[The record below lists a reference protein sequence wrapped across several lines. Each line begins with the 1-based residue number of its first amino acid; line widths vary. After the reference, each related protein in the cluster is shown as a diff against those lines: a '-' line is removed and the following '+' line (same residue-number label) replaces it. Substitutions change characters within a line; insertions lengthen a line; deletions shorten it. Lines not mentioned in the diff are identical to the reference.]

1 MLFSFNLL
9 KKLSKA
15 PKNWK
20 VEDMVIAFNKLGFE
34 VEGTEKFT
42 DAEGVKF
49 GKLLSISKNPE
60 GTKLNV
66 CEIEFNDGVRTIQ
79 TTDNGVIGNEGKVVM
94 AFVPGSKL
102 GNMTFADRKMKGI
115 VSQGM
120 LCAFSELVKENF
132 KDSLPTEWEGTLQIF
147 DADMDINQNP
157 LELFGFDD
165 HIIEIDILSNRS
177 DSNSYFVMA
186 QELMAYLNIDSEP
199 QFNKMKE
206 GSFDT
211 EYNVSNGNADLLSIA
226 EANIEDLEVTLEEKL
241 LLLKSGVKSTLPIVD
256 ITNLAL
262 LMTGQPVHAYNKKK
276 LTKNI
281 VAKDSST
288 KAKIIGEKEIDFED
302 SLLIW
307 DDEKAISAA
316 GVMGF
321 HKTAVNEH
329 TKEVILE
336 IGNFNIKK
344 VRHTAKQTKLESMSS
359 RQSSK
364 KLGVGTQELGWTY
377 LTNRIPNISNVKG
390 MPKTIQKELAFD
402 KKILNSLIGKEL
414 TNEEFSKLSSQM
426 NSLGFVVKETTIIV
440 PNYRHD
446 IESQQDFNEEFIR
459 LYGYDNFQ
467 PIAPSVQP
475 SSVVVV
481 NHKHKDI
488 AAMGYQ
494 EVWTYSLISKERNIF
509 NPFNFDETIEL
520 ETFIS
525 KEREVIR
532 NSMAMS
538 LLEVIEYNSKRKMDE
553 ISIFDIGHINNG
565 VFVAALAS
573 TTKTFKEMKQDVMN
587 IIKKPVKFERATGT
601 QFHEGVSALI
611 KLEDKTIG
619 WIGKVHPLLNSTEAF
634 IAEIIIDQETNGV
647 SFKTYDESQLKV
659 RNITFELKDKEE
671 IALHVEGIKTIPG
684 IFSVKVSDIF
694 IKDEIRK
701 VTLAVK
707 GDDSSIDE
715 FDKRFN

>member
-9 KKLSKA
+9 KELSNA
-15 PKNWK
+15 PKNWT

-34 VEGTEKFT
+34 VEGTERFSE
-42 DAEGVKF
+42 AEGVKF
-49 GKLLSISKNPE
+49 GKLLSTSKNPE

-66 CEIEFNDGVRTIQ
+66 CEIKFDDAVRTIQ
-79 TTDNGVIGNEGKVVM
+79 TTDDSVVGNEGKVVM

-102 GNMTFADRKMKGI
+102 GDMTFTDRKMKGI

-120 LCAFSELVKENF
+120 LCAFSEIVKDKTKE
-132 KDSLPTEWEGTLQIF
+132 SLPEGWEEKLQLF
-147 DADMDINQNP
+147 DEETDLTQDP
-157 LELFGFDD
+157 LKLFGFDD

-186 QELMAYLNIDSEP
+186 QELKAYLNIEDKP
-199 QFNKMKE
+199 NFNSIKK
-206 GSFDT
+206 GGFDT
-211 EYNVSNGNADLLSIA
+211 EYNVSNGSADVLSIA
-226 EANIEDLEVTLEEKL
+226 EANIEDLEITLEEKL
-241 LLLKSGVKSTLPIVD
+241 LLLKSGIKSTTPIVD

-262 LMTGQPVHAYNKKK
+262 LMTGQPVHAYDKNKV
-276 LTKNI
+276 TKNI
-281 VAKDSST
+281 IAKETTT
-288 KAKIIGEKEIDFED
+288 KATLLGGKEVEFEN

-321 HKTAVNEH
+321 QGTAVDNE

-377 LTNRIPNISNVKG
+377 LTNRITNISNVKG
-390 MPKTIQKELAFD
+390 LPKENEKELDFD
-402 KKILNSLIGKEL
+402 KKILDSLIGAEL
-414 TNEEFSKLSSQM
+414 SKEEFSKLASQM
-426 NSLGFVVKETTIIV
+426 NSLGFTVNQTTISV

-459 LYGYDNFQ
+459 LYGYDNFK
-467 PIAPSVQP
+467 PVAPVVNP
-475 SSVVVV
+475 SAVKVV
-481 NHKHKDI
+481 NHKHKEI

-494 EVWTYSLISKERNIF
+494 EVWTYSLISKERNAF
-509 NPFNFDETIEL
+509 NPFDFKETVEL

-538 LLEVIEYNSKRKMDE
+538 LLEVVDYNVKRKMDD

-573 TTKTFKEMKQDVMN
+573 TSKTFKEMKQDVLN
-587 IIKKPVKFERATGT
+587 IIKKPVTFERAIGT

-611 KLEDKTIG
+611 KLEGKTIG

-634 IAEIIIDQETNGV
+634 IAEIMIEQETTEI
-647 SFKTYDESQLKV
+647 SFKTYDEAQLKV
-659 RNITFELKDKEE
+659 RSITFELKDKEE
-671 IALHVEGIKTIPG
+671 IAKQAEKIKEIPG
-684 IFSVKVSDIF
+684 IFSVRVSDIY
-694 IKDEIRK
+694 IKDDIRK

-707 GDDSSIDE
+707 GDDNSIKE
-715 FDKRFN
+715 FDEQFN